1 MTATLE
7 DSSNGFDWRTR
18 SVCTA
23 EDFDMSFDSVEDL
36 IENGMAKEEAHI
48 FCATTVEQAK
58 AVCARCPVI
67 SQCRDDAFSRDEEY
81 GVWGGMAPQERKQER
96 KVWLQLR
103 VGPAVPEVVGEVT
116 DPDAL
121 SSNPA
126 ANAKLTRRNER
137 ARIARDLILL
147 QPHDWKTCTPKQN
160 GTRTRE
166 QHLQVMDMIL
176 ASPSATA
183 EQIAN
188 RIGKRGEYVNSML
201 REACAALDIA

>member
-7 DSSNGFDWRTR
+7 SSSNDFDWRTR

-36 IENGMAKEEAHI
+36 VENGMEHNEAFI

-67 SQCRDDAFSRDEEY
+67 SECRDDAFSRDEEY
-81 GVWGGMAPQERKQER
+81 GVWGGMAPEERKRDR
-96 KVWLQLR
+96 KVWLQIKN
-103 VGPAVPEVVGEVT
+103 GPSVPATMGEIA

-121 SSNPA
+121 SANPA

-137 ARIARDLILL
+137 ARIARDLILM
-147 QPHDWKTCTPKQN
+147 QPHDWKTVTKNN
-160 GTRTRE
+160 GTRTRD

-176 ASPSATA
+176 ANPSSPA

-201 REACAALDIA
+201 REACAALDIS